1 MKQWLKDFIIGF
13 KSGLLDWRSHVKV
26 IISVLFTILFIEQ
39 INLNIKW
46 WIFAIIFFIIYEIVS
61 FLWETIQNLRD
72 TK

>member
-1 MKQWLKDFIIGF
+1 MKQWLKDFVIGF
-13 KSGLLDWRSHVKV
+13 KSGLLDWKSHFKV
-26 IISVLFTILFIEQ
+26 IISVLFTILFIEK
-39 INLNIKW
+39 INLNVKW